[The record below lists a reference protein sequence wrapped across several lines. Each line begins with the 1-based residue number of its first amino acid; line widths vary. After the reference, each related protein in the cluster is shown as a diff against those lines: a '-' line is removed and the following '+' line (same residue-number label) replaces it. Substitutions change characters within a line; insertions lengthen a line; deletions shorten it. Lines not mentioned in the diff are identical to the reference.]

1 MRVCVCVGG
10 GGEGGG
16 GAEREGRFPFIVHR
30 AIDLFN
36 VDETQ
41 MLAGQEL
48 H

>member
-1 MRVCVCVGG
+1 MCVCVVGV
-10 GGEGGG
+10 
-16 GAEREGRFPFIVHR
+16 GAEREGRFLFIVHR

-48 H
+48 R